1 MFPIGIQETRVML
14 LAWEGNPGFGHDDK
28 SERNKGGFCMNIWRR
43 WQDVASLVIGALLLL
58 TPFAFGLAAMD
69 APALGAWILSA
80 VVGVGAVALAFFWLA
95 VPHKR
100 WVEEIT
106 ILLGLTLFVA
116 PWALG
121 EALLTAGAL
130 ASAILGITLILAAGT
145 LMLDNRHRQA
155 RLAAFRA
162 AYLDS
167 RA

>member
-1 MFPIGIQETRVML
+1 MKTR
-14 LAWEGNPGFGHDDK
+14 K
-28 SERNKGGFCMNIWRR
+28 R
-43 WQDVASLVIGALLLL
+43 WQDIVPLVIGSLLLL
-58 TPFAFGLAAMD
+58 TPLAFGLAAMD

-100 WVEEIT
+100 GVEEIT
-106 ILLGLTLFVA
+106 ILLGLMLFVA

-130 ASAILGITLILAAGT
+130 SSAILGITLVMAAGA

-155 RLAAFRA
+155 RLAEFRA
-162 AYLDS
+162 AYLDA
-167 RA
+167 RAYRRMSSPL